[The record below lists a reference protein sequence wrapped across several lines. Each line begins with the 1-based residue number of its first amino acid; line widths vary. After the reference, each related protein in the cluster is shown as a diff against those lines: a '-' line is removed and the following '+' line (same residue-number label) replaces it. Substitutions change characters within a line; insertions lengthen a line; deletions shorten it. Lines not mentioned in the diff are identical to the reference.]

1 MQSSPE
7 SGAPAEIRREARL
20 DAAALRRT
28 CRPEEIPPAEEAL
41 EAFRR
46 TGLIGQE
53 RAARAMELG
62 LAMRRPRQHVYVVGP
77 VGTGKKTYVEERVRR
92 HAAGRPV
99 PDDWCYVYNF
109 RDPARPLAV
118 SLPAGEGEVFAAAME
133 MLVDEIRRELRQA
146 FESEEF
152 QREQG
157 RIAQDFQ
164 DRQAALWQRV
174 EEEAR
179 EAGFL
184 LERTPTGIATLPLGR
199 GGQPASAGEL
209 EALGAEERERLAQAA
224 RQFQPRLEEAL
235 REQHQLQREA
245 RRAALDLRSGTAR
258 AVAGRLVE
266 GVRAQYRSW
275 PRIVEYLDQLLE
287 DVVQNIGLFLDS
299 EEEEASPLALLAR
312 REAGEDRFRRYRV
325 NVLVSHRGEEHAPVL
340 FERNPSYYNL
350 MGKVEYRSALGTAT
364 TDFTLV
370 KAGAL
375 HRANGGYLILEAG
388 ELLRDPMAW
397 VALKRALK
405 SGEVRVEN
413 LNEQFSLVPMGSLRP
428 EPIPLDVQVFL
439 IGSHEIFA
447 LLYAADED
455 FRKLF
460 RTRVEFDAEM
470 PRTPENVARLAGF
483 LLHYA
488 REEGLLP
495 VAADGAAALVE
506 FSSRLAEDQ
515 EKLSTRFNELVQV
528 LDEAS
533 HWTAGRGAA
542 AVAAEDVWRALEE
555 RRYRSN
561 RVEERIRQLFQEGT
575 LLLAVDGGAVGTV
588 NGLAVLSLADYA
600 FARPNRITARV
611 WPGQRGVVH
620 VERESA
626 RSGPDHTKG
635 VAILAAYLAGRYGQE
650 TALSFSAS
658 LTFEQVY
665 DEVDGDSASGAELFA
680 VLSALAELPLDQGVA
695 VTGSVNQLG
704 EIQPIGGVNEKV
716 EGFFRVCK
724 ALGLTGRQGVIL
736 PRRNVRHLM
745 LHPEVVEA
753 VREGSFHLWAVSTVD
768 EAMEILS
775 GLPREEIDRRV
786 LARLRQMN
794 QTLRRRAVPALG
806 QAGAE
811 GGGAGNGAAASGGA
825 EPSRGEGASKGA

>member
-1 MQSSPE
+1 MGEE
-7 SGAPAEIRREARL
+7 SGRTTESRSRARL
-20 DAAALRRT
+20 EAAELRRP
-28 CRPEEIPPAEEAL
+28 CAPGEIPQAEAAL

-53 RAARAMELG
+53 RAARAMEVG
-62 LAMRRPRQHVYVVGP
+62 LAMRRPRRHVYVVGP
-77 VGTGKKTYVEERVRR
+77 VGTGKKTYVQERVRR
-92 HAAGRPV
+92 FAAGLPV

-109 RDPARPLAV
+109 RDPGRPLAV

-157 RIAQDFQ
+157 RIAQEFQ
-164 DRQAALWQRV
+164 ERQVALWQRV

-179 EAGFL
+179 QAGFL

-199 GGQPASAGEL
+199 GGQPAGAAEL
-209 EALGAEERERLAQAA
+209 EALGPEGRERLAQAA

-235 REQHQLQREA
+235 REQQQLQREA
-245 RRAALDLRSGTAR
+245 RRAALDLRSSTAR

-266 GVRAQYRSW
+266 GMRQQYRPW
-275 PRIVEYLDQLLE
+275 PRIVEYLDHLLE

-299 EEEEASPLALLAR
+299 EDEEASPLALLAR

-325 NVLVSHRGEEHAPVL
+325 NVLVSHRGETQAPVL

-350 MGKVEYRSALGTAT
+350 MGKVEYRSALGSAT

-375 HRANGGYLILEAG
+375 HRANGGYLILEAE
-388 ELLRDPMAW
+388 ELLRDPAAW

-405 SGEVRVEN
+405 GGEVRVEN
-413 LNEQFSLVPMGSLRP
+413 LNEQFSLIPMGSLRP

-439 IGSHEIFA
+439 VGGGELFA
-447 LLYAADED
+447 LLSAVDED

-460 RTRVEFDAEM
+460 PIRVEFDAEM
-470 PRTPENVARLAGF
+470 PRTEENVARMAGF
-483 LLHYA
+483 LHQYA
-488 REEGLLP
+488 ADRGLLP
-495 VAADGAAALVE
+495 VDAGGAAALVE

-515 EKLSTRFNELVQV
+515 EKLSTRFNELVQL
-528 LDEAS
+528 LDEAAL
-533 HWTAGRGAA
+533 WAARRGAE
-542 AVAAEDVWRALEE
+542 AVAAEDVWKALEE
-555 RRYRSN
+555 RRYRSD
-561 RVEERIRQLFQEGT
+561 RVEERIRQMFEEGT
-575 LLLAVDGGAVGTV
+575 LLLSVDGAAVGSV

-611 WPGQRGVVH
+611 WPGQRGVLH
-620 VERESA
+620 VERESE
-626 RSGPDHTKG
+626 RSGPVHTKG

-665 DEVDGDSASGAELFA
+665 DEVDGDSASAAELFA
-680 VLSALAELPLDQGVA
+680 VLSALAGLPLDQGVA

-716 EGFFRVCK
+716 EGFFRVCR
-724 ALGLTGRQGVIL
+724 ALGLTGRQGVLL
-736 PRRNVRHLM
+736 PRRNRRHLM

-753 VREGSFHLWAVSTVD
+753 VRSGSFHVWAVSDVD
-768 EAMEILS
+768 EAMEILT
-775 GLPREEIDRRV
+775 GLPREEVDRRV
-786 LARLRQMN
+786 LERLRQMN
-794 QTLRRRAVPALG
+794 QTLRKRAVPAPAP
-806 QAGAE
+806 AGEAE
-811 GGGAGNGAAASGGA
+811 GGGPAGGA
-825 EPSRGEGASKGA
+825 RAPQAESRARRRRA